1 MLVVLH
7 ASEPTLMSRVYS
19 KYVDYLEAVDSWVLV
34 TRLAQE
40 LGTNDQNVYR
50 QMHRLKSL
58 GRVEMRSSDRGP
70 QVKSTRAVVNV

>member
-1 MLVVLH
+1 
-7 ASEPTLMSRVYS
+7 MSRVYS

-40 LGTNDQNVYR
+40 LHTNDQNVYR
-50 QMHRLKSL
+50 QMHRLMTL

-70 QVKSTRAVVNV
+70 EVKSTRAVVNV